1 MEMFGLTTL
10 VLACFG
16 IYFFWG
22 TLKKTAHRTT
32 IAVDK
37 TSLIVL
43 DGLHVAETH
52 SSQLAREASV
62 ELELKKRNMAA
73 QLNCTVEELDSKLNM
88 SYRA

>member
-1 MEMFGLTTL
+1 MEMFGLATVIAT
-10 VLACFG
+10 CFG
-16 IYFFWG
+16 IYFFWS
-22 TLKKTAHRTT
+22 LIKKIAFRTE

-62 ELELKKRNMAA
+62 ELELKKRNMAT
-73 QLNCTVEELDSKLNM
+73 QLGCDVNELDSKLNM
-88 SYRA
+88 GYRA

>member
-10 VLACFG
+10 VVACFA

-22 TLKKTAHRTT
+22 TFKKTAQRTT
-32 IAVDK
+32 IAIDK

-43 DGLHVAETH
+43 DGLHIAETH

-73 QLNCTVEELDSKLNM
+73 QLNCTVDELDAKLNM
-88 SYRA
+88 GYRA

>member
-10 VLACFG
+10 VVACFG
-16 IYFFWG
+16 IYFFWS
-22 TLKKTAHRTT
+22 TFKKLAHRTT

-62 ELELKKRNMAA
+62 ELELKKRNMAT
-73 QLNCTVEELDSKLNM
+73 QLNCTVDELDSKLNM
-88 SYRA
+88 GYRA